1 MRNHFAA
8 ELLRMAQE
16 DPSIY
21 VMTGDLGYGVWDK
34 FAETYPDRFINAGI
48 SEEHMTAA
56 AAGLALEGNTVYTYS
71 IGNFP
76 GMRCLEWIRNDICYH
91 HANVKILAVGGGFA
105 YGQLGMSHH
114 ATEDIAIMR
123 ALPGMR
129 VYAPADAKDAVA
141 TARQVNA
148 WKGPCYIRLGKGKE
162 PDLSPGRVRRGIEK
176 IIELEK
182 GEDIAV
188 VSFGPILAEAIKA
201 ASILKESGIK
211 IGLYQAITMKPLDE
225 RTILAIAQAYKRIL
239 VLEEHNRIGGLGSA
253 VAEQVA
259 GLQGAKAVVEY
270 MGLRDVYPSIVGS
283 QEYLRD
289 FYGLSA
295 RYIVEKVEKLRKE
308 EFKR

>member
-1 MRNHFAA
+1 MCIR
-8 ELLRMAQE
+8 
-16 DPSIY
+16 
-21 VMTGDLGYGVWDK
+21 
-34 FAETYPDRFINAGI
+34 DR
-48 SEEHMTAA
+48 
-56 AAGLALEGNTVYTYS
+56 
-71 IGNFP
+71 
-76 GMRCLEWIRNDICYH
+76 
-91 HANVKILAVGGGFA
+91 
-105 YGQLGMSHH
+105 
-114 ATEDIAIMR
+114 
-123 ALPGMR
+123 
-129 VYAPADAKDAVA
+129 
-141 TARQVNA
+141 VNA

-295 RYIVEKVEKLRKE
+295 RHIVEKVEKLRKE